1 MDNLNAVLHQ
11 MQDFGIELRRAPGP
25 DDVQRIQDMKE
36 GKRTTIGK
44 GGKSWFKFYL
54 FRPDKGGVYIT
65 GSFGTYRGGGSW
77 EKVEQDWAP
86 LSAAERERQARDRA
100 EASARAAAER
110 EEARRIAAMR
120 AGELWH
126 FASREGR
133 SPYLERKGL
142 QGEACRYLP
151 DGTLV
156 ILMLRYDLPREQA
169 VQAAQRIMPNGE
181 KMYSAGFSK
190 PGCSLRLGTVDDS
203 TQLIAVVEGYATGL
217 TVRTA
222 LDHQIPVYV
231 AFDAGN
237 LHHVVPMLRELHPDV
252 RLLICADDD
261 WLTRDP
267 ITKKLNNPGRTAA
280 KAIAKRVP
288 CVDIVYPVFDSTRQR
303 GDTDFDDLR
312 LRQGIEAAA
321 RQLQGA
327 VRMMERVHG

>member
-1 MDNLNAVLHQ
+1 MDNLHAVLHQ
-11 MQDFGIELRRAPGP
+11 MEAFGIELR
-25 DDVQRIQDMKE
+25 DVDKDRIASLAGSAQE
-36 GKRTTIGK
+36 GKRKTCGK
-44 GGKSWFKFYL
+44 KGKDWYKLYV
-54 FRPDKGGVYIT
+54 FRPDKGGSYIT
-65 GSFGTYRGGGSW
+65 GSFGTYRHGGSW

-86 LSAAERERQARDRA
+86 LSAAERERQARERQ
-100 EASARAAAER
+100 AAAER
-110 EEARRIAAMR
+110 AAAAREEAKRIAAMR

-169 VQAAQRIMPNGE
+169 VQAAQRILPNGE

-190 PGCSLRLGTVDDS
+190 PGCSLRLGTVNDS

-267 ITKKLNNPGRTAA
+267 ITKQLNNPGRTAA
-280 KAIAKRVP
+280 KAIAKQVP
-288 CVDIVYPVFDSTRQR
+288 CVDIVYPIFDRTRQA

-312 LRQGIEAAA
+312 MRQGIEAAA